1 MLKILLLIYFISFI
15 ISFLYVRKIETR
27 LRLKEIVLLF
37 LTLTPVWNTIV
48 AIIYIKES
56 ITNKSNK
63 RW

>member
-1 MLKILLLIYFISFI
+1 MLKILLLIYVISCI

>member
-15 ISFLYVRKIETR
+15 VSFLYVRKIETR

-63 RW
+63 K